1 MAFCFCPHL
10 LSNTLHK
17 DVVGFA
23 GTKLGRCLGVVIWE
37 GEAVGRG
44 NCVKQ
49 QPNSPHVDVTKFID
63 T

>member
-44 NCVKQ
+44 ELCQ
-49 QPNSPHVDVTKFID
+49 TTTQ
-63 T
+63 